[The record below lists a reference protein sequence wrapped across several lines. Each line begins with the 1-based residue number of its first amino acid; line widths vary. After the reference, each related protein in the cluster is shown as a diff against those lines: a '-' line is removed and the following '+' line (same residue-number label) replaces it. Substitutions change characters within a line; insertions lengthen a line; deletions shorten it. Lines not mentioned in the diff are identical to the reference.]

1 MKQHLQSEKL
11 KLPKSKLL
19 LPLVLLWP
27 SSLQLFFCAASSLT
41 SRGKR
46 LLRKEEDFLLL
57 SEEHQPDLE
66 EELMLLIRMTRMS
79 MIRTSKMPK
88 KLLVARRKRIS
99 YKINWKLKEMLMPR
113 ELQSKMFQMQTQ
125 MLKLTKVLKV
135 FQKMMVITK
144 IQSIDSSCRYYIE
157 NN

>member
-1 MKQHLQSEKL
+1 M
-11 KLPKSKLL
+11 
-19 LPLVLLWP
+19 
-27 SSLQLFFCAASSLT
+27 
-41 SRGKR
+41 
-46 LLRKEEDFLLL
+46 LRKEEDFLLP

-79 MIRTSKMPK
+79 MIRTSKMLK